1 MVLLCALKQW
11 KPLHLSKQYRLR
23 WRRHQLKT
31 RPFSRPLASSF
42 PISPSWSP
50 LPNAPKI
57 LEDAVGVA
65 PDLEWHTSDPNSKV
79 SDKIE
84 DKITQ
89 VGWTVFPMSILKEC
103 HTSAEFPALI
113 KKAAIY
119 YILVI
124 ENCHFA
130 QQTVLPQ
137 RYGDEPVVLSY
148 TLSIGFPVDGSIAG
162 LSTNDIWADVA
173 NNKDSASTVDR
184 GFARFCF
191 YCDASDDH
199 NGTDESPCPSKES
212 GTILC
217 KLCVNAI
224 GKKNRIC
231 RDRTH
236 GHQTHRCTFQWSHH
250 CRKFPEL
257 IKPADWSLY
266 DKRGLARGMA
276 LADDAMIGAVFR
288 KNIIAEGPIDWTVVA
303 DEEKRLEYEATQCSS
318 GEEEEDDQK

>member
-1 MVLLCALKQW
+1 METASPPQAVQTTLAVTPIEDPTVFKTTREFLSNFTELEVLHHWAN
-11 KPLHLSKQYRLR
+11 H
-23 WRRHQLKT
+23 
-31 RPFSRPLASSF
+31 
-42 PISPSWSP
+42 P

-65 PDLEWHTSDPNSKV
+65 PHLEWHTSDPNSKV

-89 VGWTVFPMSILKEC
+89 C
-103 HTSAEFPALI
+103 HTPAEFLAVI

-119 YILVI
+119 YIRVI
-124 ENCHFA
+124 ENCHLRSKLYFLKDTETNPFGYPDTA
-130 QQTVLPQ
+130 
-137 RYGDEPVVLSY
+137 
-148 TLSIGFPVDGSIAG
+148 IGFPVDGSIAG

-199 NGTDESPCPSKES
+199 DGTDESPCPSKES
-212 GTILC
+212 GTSLC